1 MEKNLQQSRAK
12 RYQFLST
19 LFRDEISLDMIKSMQ
34 QDAFVKPLNEA
45 VQGCG
50 YVDLTSGAEVMTRYL
65 QSKDAQ
71 SAHEELRFDYA
82 ELFLNAG
89 PNPAFPYESVH
100 ASGEPVVMQQP
111 VFELREYFR
120 RAGVH
125 PSPQF
130 PDLEEHI
137 AVQMEFLRH
146 LLEKGDV

>member
-89 PNPAFPYESVH
+89 PNPAFPYESV
-100 ASGEPVVMQQP
+100 
-111 VFELREYFR
+111 
-120 RAGVH
+120 
-125 PSPQF
+125 
-130 PDLEEHI
+130 
-137 AVQMEFLRH
+137 
-146 LLEKGDV
+146 